1 MDSLPR
7 KCLEKEV
14 ASDTVM
20 KSFFQKLLQLIRNPK
35 VIALLILG
43 FIAVVG
49 SICFLRHAGYTTEDI
64 GPLVDTT
71 VAYISQYPILAYLAV
86 LLAGGLPIPLSPV
99 LILAAVLYTNRYGL
113 PTALLL
119 CYSAM
124 VLNMIWTYFV
134 SAYPM
139 RSLFER
145 IIRHFAT
152 KLPEIPEHHK
162 TKVALVIRITPGI
175 PFFLQNYFLG
185 VSRVPFGKY
194 LIISLSIQ
202 AFYTSAFVIG
212 GGAIFEGKV
221 GLALTAIA
229 IFILFG
235 IFVSWLRSRN
245 KIANEDT
252 PAV

>member
-1 MDSLPR
+1 MDSLSR

-14 ASDTVM
+14 ASDAIM
-20 KSFFQKLLQLIRNPK
+20 KSFFQNLIQLIRNPK
-35 VIALLILG
+35 VIALLVFGL
-43 FIAVVG
+43 VVVAG
-49 SICFLRHAGYTTEDI
+49 SILFLRYTGYTKADI
-64 GPLVDTT
+64 LYLKDVTSD
-71 VAYISQYPILAYLAV
+71 YISQYPLLAYFAV
-86 LLAGGLPIPLSPV
+86 LITGGLPIPLSPV
-99 LILAAVLYTNRYGL
+99 LILAAGIYTNLYGL

-124 VLNMIWTYFV
+124 ALNMIWTYFV

-139 RSLFER
+139 RSLFES
-145 IIRHFAT
+145 IIHRFAT
-152 KLPEIPEHHK
+152 KLPEIPHHHK

-212 GGAIFEGKV
+212 GGAVFQGKA
-221 GLALTAIA
+221 GLALTAVA
-229 IFILFG
+229 IFVIFG
-235 IFVSWLRSRN
+235 ILVSWIRSRN
-245 KIANEDT
+245 KITEEDT
-252 PAV
+252 SAV